1 MESKDLKRILAQL
14 EEAITLEIRRA
25 AEELIRESAR
35 NNDMTAVN
43 AICDMNNEA
52 VKAVRRVI
60 KEVLE

>member
-1 MESKDLKRILAQL
+1 MNSQDLKRLL
-14 EEAITLEIRRA
+14 DDLTERITREIRMA
-25 AEELIRESAR
+25 SEELIKESAR
-35 NNDMTAVN
+35 NDDMTAVN